1 MFNFLEMSLLLA
13 EHDSWGLGAE
23 GQGPNNRTLALL
35 GRTALVI
42 SDPIKTS
49 VKPHEIGYVYV

>member
-1 MFNFLEMSLLLA
+1 MSLLLA